1 MYGLGRHQRYKIVC
15 QLTCVWNRLSD
26 ALTLNPAIYERTR
39 CDEVHLNEGFAF
51 TLDAKVNLRKHRA
64 EAP

>member
-1 MYGLGRHQRYKIVC
+1 MYDPGRHQRYKIVG

-39 CDEVHLNEGFAF
+39 CDEVPLNEGFASA
-51 TLDAKVNLRKHRA
+51 LDVKVNLRKHRA

>member
-1 MYGLGRHQRYKIVC
+1 MCGPGRHQRYRIVC

-39 CDEVHLNEGFAF
+39 CDEVPLNEGFASA
-51 TLDAKVNLRKHRA
+51 LDVKVNLRKHRA